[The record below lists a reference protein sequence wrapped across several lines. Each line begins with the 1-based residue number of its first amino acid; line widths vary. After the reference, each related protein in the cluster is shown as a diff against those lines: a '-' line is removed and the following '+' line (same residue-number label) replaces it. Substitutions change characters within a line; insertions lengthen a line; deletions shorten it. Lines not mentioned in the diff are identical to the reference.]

1 MLLAHILPRVV
12 MAWGSGKIKD
22 QTLVIWLGGFGS
34 LTWQM
39 VKADLSWKSWLAG
52 TWDKNELSTVQ

>member
-1 MLLAHILPRVV
+1 